1 MSEEYTNEEQLEAL
15 DLFLETETEVDV
27 EGVDL
32 GKVFN
37 CENYSKY
44 YQPALQAIID
54 NGDLLPA
61 PWGGLA
67 IRGVKAIKK
76 YFDSVCKLKN

>member
-1 MSEEYTNEEQLEAL
+1 MSEDYTDGEQVKAL
-15 DLFLETETEVDV
+15 DEFLETDAPFDV

-37 CENYSKY
+37 CDNYSKY
-44 YQPALQAIID
+44 YQPTLQAIID

-67 IRGVKAIKK
+67 IRGVRAIKK
-76 YFDSVCKLKN
+76 YFDSVCKIK

>member
-1 MSEEYTNEEQLEAL
+1 MSEEYTDEEQLRAL
-15 DLFLETETEVDV
+15 DTFLGSEDAVDMK
-27 EGVDL
+27 GVDL
-32 GKVFN
+32 GEVFN
-37 CENYSKY
+37 CANYSKY
-44 YQPALQAIID
+44 YQPALQAIIE

-76 YFDSVCKLKN
+76 YFDSVCKI

>member
-1 MSEEYTNEEQLEAL
+1 MSEEYTDEEQLKAL
-15 DLFLETETEVDV
+15 DTFLGSEDAVDMQ
-27 EGVDL
+27 GVDL
-32 GKVFN
+32 GEVFN

-44 YQPALQAIID
+44 YQPALQAIIE

-76 YFDSVCKLKN
+76 YFDSVCKI